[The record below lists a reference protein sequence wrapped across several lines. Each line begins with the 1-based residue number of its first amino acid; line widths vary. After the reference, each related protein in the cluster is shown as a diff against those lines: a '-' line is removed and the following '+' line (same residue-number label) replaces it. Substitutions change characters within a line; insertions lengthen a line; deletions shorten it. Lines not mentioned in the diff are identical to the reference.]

1 MRRLGR
7 SIARCRTSII
17 RPELLIRPNLVQQLF
32 FVLNAL
38 MTSVSSNVLSAQTGG
53 QGTKAELYRIVAEQ
67 LQSLIRA
74 ESDWIA
80 NLANAAALIFQSVP
94 DLNWAGFYLLKD
106 DELVVGPFQGKV
118 ACVRI
123 QIGKGVCGTAAEQRK
138 KVIVPDVHEFPG
150 HIACDSA
157 SRSEV
162 VVPLIRQGELI
173 GVLDLDS
180 PSLGR
185 FDYEDAVGL
194 EVVAKLLAEK
204 NAGN

>member
-1 MRRLGR
+1 
-7 SIARCRTSII
+7 
-17 RPELLIRPNLVQQLF
+17 LVQQLF
-32 FVLNAL
+32 FVLNAF

-80 NLANAAALIFQSVP
+80 NLANSAALIFQSVP

-138 KVIVPDVHEFPG
+138 TVIIPDVHEFPG

-162 VVPLIRQGELI
+162 VVPLIRRGELI

>member
-1 MRRLGR
+1 MDATTP
-7 SIARCRTSII
+7 IARCRTSII
-17 RPELLIRPNLVQQLF
+17 RRELSFRPKLVQQLF

-67 LQSLIRA
+67 LQSLICA

-80 NLANAAALIFQSVP
+80 NLANTAALIFQSLP

-106 DELVVGPFQGKV
+106 GELVVGPFQGKV

-123 QIGKGVCGTAAEQRK
+123 QIGKGVCGTAAETRK
-138 KVIVPDVHEFPG
+138 TVIVPDVHEFPG

-157 SRSEV
+157 SRSEI
-162 VVPLIRQGELI
+162 VVPLIRQDELI

-185 FDYEDAVGL
+185 FDDEDAVGL
-194 EVVAKLLAEK
+194 EAVAMLLAAK
-204 NAGN
+204 NGGN

>member
-17 RPELLIRPNLVQQLF
+17 RRELSIRPNLVQQLF
-32 FVLNAL
+32 FVLNAF

-80 NLANAAALIFQSVP
+80 NLANSAALIFQSVP

-138 KVIVPDVHEFPG
+138 TVIIPDVHEFPG

-162 VVPLIRQGELI
+162 VVPLIRRGELI